1 MHMQDTLLVEILTE
15 ELPPKLL
22 QNLSNSFSEGV
33 FNGLDQNDLLTSESK
48 LLAYATPRRLAVS
61 ITSVLD
67 VQVERQIEKRG
78 PTVSAANDESGRPT
92 PALLGFA
99 RSCGVTI
106 NDLKQAADSKG
117 VLYYTYKFKQSGQ
130 SLGKILIKI
139 LQGLLPKIPAPKMMR
154 WGAGNEHFI
163 RPAHNFIMLHGK
175 NVLCE
180 STELF
185 GLQSVK
191 AETLG
196 HRFLSK
202 GRIKLPHASEYEKV
216 LLESGYVIVSFEKR
230 KQLIREKLHKL
241 AKKENGNIIQDDALL
256 NEVTALVEYPEVY
269 IGKFNQSFL
278 KIPQECLILS
288 MQKHQ
293 RYFPI
298 LDNEGNLL
306 PSFLIVSNI
315 KTDNTTAIISG
326 NERVLQARLADAKF
340 FFDQDRR
347 ETLTSRREGLSRVV
361 YHSKLG
367 MLSDRVKRI
376 HGIALSISILLFQK
390 NGLADG
396 EHYNKTEEVAL
407 LAKADLLTNMVGE
420 FPELQGIMGRYYAK
434 HDGMSDEL
442 AFAIEDHYKPRFSG
456 DDLPRNSV
464 GICVALA
471 DKLEIVVGM
480 ISAGHIPTGDKDPFA
495 LRRHAFGIV
504 RILIEKRLDITL
516 FDMVRNALPRVPEDI
531 RKNIESNTN
540 LVNNFLLDRVRRYFI
555 DQGNNYHA
563 IESVIS
569 PFGNKSKIPLYI
581 LSDIIPMATK
591 FLSTEEGRVLANANK
606 RITNI
611 LKKSGQEVACVNLSI
626 ESLNM
631 PDPSLFESNA
641 EVNLWDALQKI
652 GKESEALRSEKHFS
666 EALNI
671 LARLAPPVKDFFEQ
685 VMVNA
690 EDQRVRENRFLL
702 LQYGRIYMNQVA
714 DLSLMVS

>member
-1 MHMQDTLLVEILTE
+1 MQDTLLVEILTE

-33 FNGLDQNDLLTSESK
+33 FNGLDQNCLLTSESK
-48 LLAYATPRRLAVS
+48 LTAYVTPRRLAVS

-67 VQVERQIEKRG
+67 AQAERQVERRG
-78 PTVSAANDESGRPT
+78 PTVTAAYDDSGKAT
-92 PALLGFA
+92 PALQGFA
-99 RSCGVTI
+99 RSCGVTVV
-106 NDLKQAADSKG
+106 DLKQEPDTKG
-117 VLYYTYKFKQSGQ
+117 VLCYIYKYKQPGQ
-130 SLGKILIKI
+130 SLGNILIKI

-163 RPAHNFIMLHGK
+163 RPVHNFIMLHGR

-180 STELF
+180 SAELL
-185 GLQSVK
+185 GLQSTK
-191 AETLG
+191 SETLG

-202 GRIKLPHASEYEKV
+202 GRIELPHASEYEKV
-216 LLESGYVIVSFEKR
+216 LLESGYVMVSFEKR
-230 KQLIREKLHKL
+230 KQLILEKLHESG
-241 AKKENGNIIQDDALL
+241 KKENGNIIQDDALL

-269 IGKFNQSFL
+269 VGKFNQAFL
-278 KIPQECLILS
+278 NIPQECLILS
-288 MQKHQ
+288 MKQHQK
-293 RYFPI
+293 YFPL
-298 LDNEGNLL
+298 LDNKGNLL
-306 PSFLIVSNI
+306 SRFLIVSNI
-315 KTDNTTAIISG
+315 KTNKSTAIISG

-340 FFDQDRR
+340 FFDQDRKK
-347 ETLTSRREGLSRVV
+347 TLVSRVEGLSRVV

-367 MLSDRVKRI
+367 MLSDRVERVSK
-376 HGIALSISILLFQK
+376 IAQAI
-390 NGLADG
+390 GLQLGGKKLAAQAG
-396 EHYNKTEEVAL
+396 EVAM
-407 LAKADLLTNMVGE
+407 LAKTDLLTDMVGE

-456 DDLPRNSV
+456 DDLPRNMV

-471 DKLEIVVGM
+471 DKLEILVGM
-480 ISAGHIPTGDKDPFA
+480 FGVGHTPSGDKDPFA

-504 RILIEKRLDITL
+504 RILVQKRLDTNL
-516 FDMVRNALPRVPEDI
+516 YDLVLLAQKNMPEDI
-531 RKNIESNTN
+531 RDNTRCD
-540 LVNNFLLDRVRRYFI
+540 LVLINNFLLDRARRYFT
-555 DQGNNYHA
+555 DEGNNYHA

-569 PFGNKSKIPLYI
+569 PFGSITPLGT

-611 LKKSGQEVACVNLSI
+611 LKKSGQEIICTSYSL

-631 PDPSLFESNA
+631 PDPSLFESDA
-641 EVNLWDALQKI
+641 EVNLWDALQRI
-652 GKESEALRSEKHFS
+652 GKESEVLKSEKRFS

-671 LARLAPPVKDFFEQ
+671 LVKLAPPVKDFFEQ
-685 VMVNA
+685 VMVNVK
-690 EDQRVRENRFLL
+690 DKRIRNNRFLL
-702 LQYGRIYMNQVA
+702 LQYGRVYMNQVA